1 MNFLQT
7 VLAFVVCLGSLIVFH
22 ELGHYLVARWC
33 GVKVLRFSV
42 GMGKVVWSR
51 RFGPDQTEWAV
62 SALPLGGYVKMLDA
76 REGELKDLPPE
87 DLKREFTRQNV
98 WKRIAIV
105 AAGPLANFLIAIVL
119 FAGLYM
125 YGVEEPV
132 SKISVRASDV
142 AALATDSSA
151 AAGNADAAAD
161 AGQGKPAAAASA
173 TPAWQAGLRSG
184 DQVTAINEQPV
195 AVWSELRW
203 NLMQAAID
211 KKEARL
217 TVERPGEGRRHFV
230 LPADVLAA
238 LDLDGDV
245 LGKLGLG
252 VARPAPVVQQVL
264 PGGPAERAG
273 LRVDDL
279 LLSVGGTP
287 VADGIAFIDIIRA
300 SAGKTVD
307 VVVRRAGQP
316 VTLAMTPQAEQAKSG
331 KGTVTVG
338 KISAYVALLPDM
350 IVVPSSPLEAVGKAM
365 TRVWDTCTMTL
376 KMIGKMIVGEVSLKN
391 VTGPITIADYA
402 GQTARMG
409 VVSYLSFI
417 AFISISLGVMN
428 LLPIPVLDG
437 GHLLYYSLEVL
448 TGRPVPERFNEIA
461 QRVGIGLLM
470 TLMLLAVF
478 NDVAR
483 LL

>member
-7 VLAFVVCLGSLIVFH
+7 ALAFAVCLGSLIIFH

-51 RFGPDQTEWAV
+51 RFGRDQTEWAV

-76 REGELKDLPPE
+76 REGDLGDLPAE

-105 AAGPLANFLIAIVL
+105 AAGPLANFLLAIL
-119 FAGLYM
+119 LYAGLYL
-125 YGVEEPV
+125 YGVEEPT
-132 SKISVRASDV
+132 SKISVRATEIATASASN
-142 AALATDSSA
+142 AAPSA
-151 AAGNADAAAD
+151 A
-161 AGQGKPAAAASA
+161 
-173 TPAWQAGLRSG
+173 WRAGLRSG
-184 DQVTAINEQPV
+184 DVVTAVNEQPV

-203 NLMQAAID
+203 NLMQAAIN
-211 KKEARL
+211 KTEARIA
-217 TVERPGEGRRHFV
+217 VERAGQGRFNAV
-230 LPADVLAA
+230 LPAAVLAA
-238 LDLDGDV
+238 QDLDSDV
-245 LGKLGLG
+245 PGKLGLG
-252 VARPAPVVQQVL
+252 VSRPAPVVL
-264 PGGPAERAG
+264 EAIAGGPAARAG
-273 LRVDDL
+273 LQKGDL
-279 LLSVGGTP
+279 LLSVDGVP
-287 VADGIAFIDIIRA
+287 VADGIAFIEVIGKA
-300 SAGKTVD
+300 AGKTVQ
-307 VVVRRAGQP
+307 VAVRRAGQP
-316 VTLAMTPQAEQAKSG
+316 LVLAMVPQPEQAKSG

-338 KISAYVALLPDM
+338 KIGAYIALQPDM
-350 IVVPSSPLEAVGKAM
+350 ITVPSSPVAAVGKAVA
-365 TRVWDTCTMTL
+365 RVWDTSVMSV
-376 KMIGKMIVGEVSLKN
+376 KMIGKMITGEVSLKN

-409 VVSYLSFI
+409 AASYLSFI

-448 TGRPVPERFNEIA
+448 TGRSVPERFGEIA
-461 QRVGIGLLM
+461 QRLGIGLLL